1 MSQAPKKSIP
11 ANGADPLTA
20 AEIKQRMLSL
30 NDLRVEPVD
39 TPEWA
44 EEGLA
49 RVWVRNLTVVEA
61 ARLRETETEAE
72 GQLLAISLG
81 ACDATGESLDFTEAE
96 LTLLAN
102 RSVGPM
108 RRLHDKIY
116 DLSYLTVEAVDE
128 AAKNSPETGGDASGS
143 N

>member
-1 MSQAPKKSIP
+1 
-11 ANGADPLTA
+11 
-20 AEIKQRMLSL
+20 MLSL